1 MATNPVR
8 KIIVN
13 RKRYV
18 DMLTQDENSILF
30 WKRVSFKDFAA
41 ASTTTNLDLTGFPG
55 SLVVEGGFLSLVQVF
70 AGGGAGSATLS
81 MGTTVSATAYVTA
94 SNVFT
99 GATNKIYVGA
109 TIVPGTMLTAATDAT
124 GPGTLRIQL
133 VSNVN
138 TNLLTTGKADLYLR
152 MRAVSIRTT

>member
-13 RKRYV
+13 RKRYM
-18 DMLTQDENSILF
+18 DMLTQDESAILF

-55 SLVVEGGFLSLVQVF
+55 SLLVEGGFISVVQLF
-70 AGGGAGSATLS
+70 SGGGAGSATLS
-81 MGTTVSATAYVTA
+81 VGTTVSATAFVTA

-109 TIVPGTMLTAATDAT
+109 AIAPGTMLTAATDAT

-133 VSNVN
+133 ASNVN
-138 TNLLTTGKADLYLR
+138 TNLLTFGKADIYVR
-152 MRAVSIRTT
+152 FRAASIRTS